1 MSDLRDLTVLI
12 VNFRTLGLTR
22 GCVESLLA
30 QYPNVA
36 LLLIDNG
43 SGDESTEYLRDL
55 GRRLPNVDAVFNAQ
69 NRYHGPGVDQGIRH
83 CATPYVFT
91 LDSDC
96 AVRQGGF
103 LEAMRSLFEEE
114 PRLYAV
120 GELRYK
126 SRYGY
131 TFGYGE
137 AARSG
142 RRKRIPYVH
151 PWGMLLDR
159 RKYLT
164 LKPFVHHG
172 SPCLW
177 NMRDAQA
184 RGYLVHDFPMWDYV
198 EHFGRGTS
206 SRHGYGLWAGS
217 KQKLAFYLERLE
229 GLILRD
235 PTLDPLGGSTG
246 AS

>member
-1 MSDLRDLTVLI
+1 MSDLRDVTVLI
-12 VNFRTLGLTR
+12 VNFRTLELTKR
-22 GCVESLLA
+22 CVETLVA
-30 QYPNVA
+30 HYPDVR

-43 SGDESTEYLRDL
+43 SADESTEYVRDAAA
-55 GRRLPNVDAVFNAQ
+55 RLDNVDAVFNEQ
-69 NRYHGPGVDQGIRH
+69 NRYHGPAVDQGIRH
-83 CATPYVFT
+83 CQTPYVFT

-96 AVRQGGF
+96 EIRQGGF
-103 LEAMRSLFEEE
+103 LEAMSAFFQD

-126 SRYGY
+126 SKYGY

-142 RRKRIPYVH
+142 RRKRIPYIH

-164 LKPFVHHG
+164 LGPFIHHG
-172 SPCLW
+172 SPCLG
-177 NMRDAQA
+177 NMRDAQE
-184 RGYLVHDFPMWDYV
+184 RGYLVQDFPMWDFI

-206 SRHGYGLWAGS
+206 SRHGYGPWAGS
-217 KQKLAFYLERLE
+217 KQRLAFYLERLE
-229 GLILRD
+229 GLLLRD
-235 PTLDPLGGSTG
+235 PTLDPLGGSK
-246 AS
+246 APR